1 MSYILLI
8 LDMLPSFTE
17 IDMLPSFTEPELKLG
32 NSNESHQQMRY
43 TSKYF
48 HIK

>member
-17 IDMLPSFTEPELKLG
+17 LDMLPSFTEPELKLG
-32 NSNESHQQMRY
+32 NSNESNHQMRY

-48 HIK
+48 H